1 MPVLVAHLVGLAIIL
16 LVLIAM
22 VLILAVVFRAVW
34 NNIMP
39 ELFGLTL
46 LTWKQSQRFL
56 WVVVT
61 LVILSYAVVLCI
73 DEIMK
78 LPLK

>member
-16 LVLIAM
+16 VVLFTM
-22 VLILAVVFRAVW
+22 VLILAVVFRSTW
-34 NNIMP
+34 NSIMP
-39 ELFGLTL
+39 ELFGLKP

-56 WVVVT
+56 WVVVS